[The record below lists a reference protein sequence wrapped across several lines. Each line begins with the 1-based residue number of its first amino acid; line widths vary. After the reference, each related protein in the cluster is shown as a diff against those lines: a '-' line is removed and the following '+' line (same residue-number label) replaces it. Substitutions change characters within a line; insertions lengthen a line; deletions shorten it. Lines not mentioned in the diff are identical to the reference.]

1 MYICWASKSFLTN
14 KLMFNYLHQEYLFYT
29 KKNLSKI
36 NNNINQKV
44 NDVSDGVIQS
54 ILYMLSE
61 IVILIGILYLIVIFN
76 KIDTYFLL
84 Y

>member
-1 MYICWASKSFLTN
+1 
-14 KLMFNYLHQEYLFYT
+14 MFNYLHQEYLFYT
-29 KKNLSKI
+29 KKNLSEI

-61 IVILIGILYLIVIFN
+61 IVILIVMLSWY
-76 KIDTYFLL
+76 YF
-84 Y
+84 

>member
-1 MYICWASKSFLTN
+1 
-14 KLMFNYLHQEYLFYT
+14 MFNYLHQEYLFYT
-29 KKNLSKI
+29 KKNLSEI

-61 IVILIGILYLIVIFN
+61 IVILIGIF
-76 KIDTYFLL
+76 FF
-84 Y
+84 